1 MSLRRL
7 AIALFAVL
15 ASVAA
20 FAQSSET
27 RSPISSN
34 PADSPARTTSGKV
47 FASTDVNR
55 PPAMGPDPAKVVVVV
70 FSDFQCPV
78 CRRSAD
84 ATEQIAEEFA
94 EEVRVEFW
102 QHALPTHKNAENAAV
117 ASLAAQRQGQFWEY
131 HYELFK
137 NQSKLD
143 AASLAGYAEALG
155 LDMEQFKKDCDDPAL
170 RERVRAEGAVAEKLG
185 ATGTPAFIV
194 NGKLNVGWGS
204 WSSFRSNVQRELAE
218 ARQAEVSGVALADI
232 AETRARVLITDPA
245 KLETY
250 LEAVLPDQKPVA
262 KDQADEKTS
271 KKDKK
276 KKKKATS

>member
-1 MSLRRL
+1 VSLHRL
-7 AIALFAVL
+7 APALVAVL
-15 ASVAA
+15 ASAA
-20 FAQSSET
+20 VFAQTSEP
-27 RSPISSN
+27 RSPISTN
-34 PADSPARTTSGKV
+34 PADSPTRTQSGKV
-47 FASTDVNR
+47 FASTDANR
-55 PPAMGPDPAKVVVVV
+55 PPAMGPNPAKVVVVV

-84 ATEQIAEEFA
+84 ATEQMAEEFP

-102 QHALPTHKNAENAAV
+102 QHALPTHPHAENAAV

-131 HYELFK
+131 HHEVFK
-137 NQSKLD
+137 NQNKLD
-143 AASLAGYAEALG
+143 VASLAGYAESLG
-155 LDMEQFKKDCDDPAL
+155 LDMEQFKKDYDDPAL
-170 RERVRAEGAVAEKLG
+170 RDRVRAESAVAEKLG
-185 ATGTPAFIV
+185 ATGTPAFTV

-204 WSSFRSNVQRELAE
+204 WSSFRSNVQRELVE
-218 ARQAEVSGVALADI
+218 ARQAEVAGVALADI

-245 KLETY
+245 KLEVY
-250 LEAVLPDQKPVA
+250 LSSVLAPDTAAA

>member
-7 AIALFAVL
+7 APAPFAVL
-15 ASVAA
+15 ASVAI
-20 FAQSSET
+20 FAQSSEI
-27 RSPISSN
+27 RSPISTN
-34 PADSPARTTSGKV
+34 PADSPARTQSGKV

-78 CRRSAD
+78 CKRSAD

-102 QHALPTHKNAENAAV
+102 QHALPTHVSAENAAI

-131 HYELFK
+131 HHELFT
-137 NQSKLD
+137 NQNKLD

-155 LDMEQFKKDCDDPAL
+155 LDMEQFRKDYADPAL
-170 RERVRAEGAVAEKLG
+170 RDRVRAESAVAEKLG
-185 ATGTPAFIV
+185 ATGTPAFTV

-218 ARQAEVSGVALADI
+218 ARQAEVSGVALANI

-245 KLETY
+245 KLEVY
-250 LEAVLPDQKPVA
+250 LSSVLAPETTAA